1 VAEGVAVG
9 VEEEG
14 EELCCCGGS
23 DRALGGGVGRGGGG
37 GAGSPWALEG
47 FQPGPAAVGDLIG
60 GHYGCCLLLLLLLLL
75 KLVWLLGLLSRCGI
89 ASDSECKWE
98 MYRTR
103 RAKAARI
110 YAHAGQ
116 RVQQNFF
123 TRAQCAPSTLSP
135 TRAYPRLT
143 PALWIAAWRVYVRQ
157 RTKLCSSRCN
167 EDAGNYARP
176 LEPPKVSGKTKW
188 IVGLVERT
196 QISEPRT
203 CVKFISDLN

>member
-9 VEEEG
+9 VEEEEEG

-23 DRALGGGVGRGGGG
+23 DRALDGGVGCGGGG

-75 KLVWLLGLLSRCGI
+75 LKLVWLLELLSRCGI

-98 MYRTR
+98 MYRT
-103 RAKAARI
+103 KAARI

-123 TRAQCAPSTLSP
+123 TRAQCAPELIP
-135 TRAYPRLT
+135 
-143 PALWIAAWRVYVRQ
+143 
-157 RTKLCSSRCN
+157 
-167 EDAGNYARP
+167 D
-176 LEPPKVSGKTKW
+176 
-188 IVGLVERT
+188 
-196 QISEPRT
+196 
-203 CVKFISDLN
+203 